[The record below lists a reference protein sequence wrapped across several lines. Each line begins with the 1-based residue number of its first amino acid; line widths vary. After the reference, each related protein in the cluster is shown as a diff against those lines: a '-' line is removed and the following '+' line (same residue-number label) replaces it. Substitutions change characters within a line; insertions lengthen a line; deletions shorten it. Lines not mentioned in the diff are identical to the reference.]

1 MKKRGR
7 REIEVGVREERGGGG
22 VREKGRER
30 RKDEKREMGEM
41 REG

>member
-7 REIEVGVREERGGGG
+7 REIEVGVREGGGG